1 MRYGADVI
9 YPKLLWP
16 VKLALLEV
24 ANQGNVPYKQK
35 IFNKVSIDIML
46 SDYTELLID
55 LNLEGI
61 IQMVAQ
67 VKSISSQQNMA
78 Q

>member
-1 MRYGADVI
+1 MIRYGADVI

-24 ANQGNVPYKQK
+24 SNQGNVPYKQK

-61 IQMVAQ
+61 I
-67 VKSISSQQNMA
+67 
-78 Q
+78 